1 MIAEITLPPF
11 PTTLMIIGF
20 FLFLL
25 GLAGQ
30 ITIKEARV
38 GLPEGRMRI
47 VAALA
52 GLAIIGISV
61 WLFFAPGRGPT
72 TANTQTPSPAPTSAP
87 QHSNIPIE
95 RYKELKGNWM
105 VIEKVD
111 PKYGGWEIIW
121 DYKATVLGAMLTMG
135 GKKTKVN
142 DPDSVNVKA
151 RELDADE
158 KATVCVYTL
167 TLQGLDAEGT
177 SEERIGDG
185 PVLKSTLKLHFDD
198 NFSSFSG
205 SLMSGG
211 SDVSSLMGSRQ

>member
-1 MIAEITLPPF
+1 MIADITLPPF
-11 PTTLMIIGF
+11 PTSLMIFGS

-38 GLPEGRMRI
+38 GIREGKLRI

-52 GLAIIGISV
+52 GGAIIGVSI

-72 TANTQTPSPAPTSAP
+72 TAANQTPSPTVTSLP
-87 QHSNIPIE
+87 QHSTIPIE

-111 PKYGGWEIIW
+111 AKYGGWEIIW
-121 DYKATVLGAMLTMG
+121 DYKATVLGGMVTMQ
-135 GKKTKVN
+135 GKKTRVN
-142 DPDSVNVKA
+142 DPDSVNKKA

-158 KATVCVYTL
+158 QATVSVYTL

-177 SEERIGDG
+177 ADERIADG
-185 PVLKSTLKLHFDD
+185 PVLKSTLKIRFDE
-198 NFSSFSG
+198 NFASFSG

-211 SDVSSLMGSRQ
+211 SDVSSLLGSKQ